1 MAQQQYID
9 QAQKQYDVG
18 YNAKVQN
25 YKNQLADTLSS
36 LEGQKSGI
44 NANYDKQVQG
54 QNLNNQLN
62 KNNTSNA
69 ILGRG
74 LNNSSI
80 AVSGLAENDAKNSR
94 LVGDI
99 NYARTG
105 ALGQVDESKALA
117 QRNMNATLG
126 ELGASREDAI
136 QTLANQLQSEQWDR
150 DYKNQQLAL
159 ERQNAQA
166 SQAYQNA
173 QLEFERQ
180 KYSKS
185 LEKDKISDANLK
197 ADLEYIVNDP
207 KATDAEKKQQLATMY
222 AQYRDNNDLQ
232 PSTIQSIAK
241 YFNQYNG
248 HNPASG
254 MLNGSGGTY
263 SNGADYSKLFNGVGA
278 IPKVKYGK

>member
-1 MAQQQYID
+1 MAQQQFID

-18 YNAKVQN
+18 YNAKVQA
-25 YKNQLADTLSS
+25 YKNTLADTLSA
-36 LEGQKSGI
+36 LEGQKTGI

-69 ILGRG
+69 MLGRG

-80 AVSGLAENDAKNSR
+80 AVSGLAENDAKNTR

-99 NYARTG
+99 NYARTN
-105 ALGQVDESKALA
+105 ALGQVEESKAQT

-126 ELGASREDAI
+126 ELSANREDAI
-136 QTLANQLQSEQWDR
+136 QALASQLQSEQWDR
-150 DYKNQQLAL
+150 DYKNQQLAM

-173 QLEFERQ
+173 MLDFEKQ
-180 KYSKS
+180 KYNSTQQKS
-185 LEKDKISDANLK
+185 KISDADLK
-197 ADLEYIVNDP
+197 ADLAYIVNDP
-207 KATDAEKKQQLATMY
+207 NATDAEKKQQLATMY
-222 AQYRDNNDLQ
+222 AQYGENPDLQ
-232 PSTIQSIAK
+232 GSTKESIAR

-248 HNPASG
+248 HNPPSG
-254 MLNGSGGTY
+254 MLNNSANTYANSAITKGTPML
-263 SNGADYSKLFNGVGA
+263 NVLNKRW
-278 IPKVKYGK
+278 